1 MCERGYAPLGVEP
14 AEDATE
20 VPQDSVNRRDRSTI
34 VDSVSGSVSLS
45 NGLPLVVIGER
56 LRAERTAMGL
66 SLEDVAERSGVSRS
80 MVSEIERGRKVPTI
94 VVLDRITAALGTSL
108 TALVQ
113 PAQTTPVVVLR
124 RGDQQVAED
133 PAGWHRRIL
142 SPVLPEV
149 DFEFMRT
156 TIGPG
161 VDAGTW
167 LPHGDGSREYLAVE
181 KGSLVL
187 TVDGVEHGLKAGDSI
202 YHDGDCTHSYR
213 NPGRVDCVYYLAFTR
228 DGTSTGTRHL

>member
-1 MCERGYAPLGVEP
+1 M
-14 AEDATE
+14 
-20 VPQDSVNRRDRSTI
+20 
-34 VDSVSGSVSLS
+34 SLS
-45 NGLPLVVIGER
+45 NGLPLAVIGER
-56 LRAERTAMGL
+56 VRAERTALGL

-108 TALVQ
+108 TTLVQ
-113 PAQTTPVVVLR
+113 PAETTPVVVLR

-142 SPVLPEV
+142 SPVLPDV

-156 TIGPG
+156 TIAAG

-167 LPHGDGSREYLAVE
+167 LPHGPGSREYLAVE
-181 KGSLVL
+181 AGTLIL
-187 TVDGVEHGLKAGDSI
+187 TVDGTDHVLEAGDSI

-213 NPGRVDCVYYLAFTR
+213 NPGTVDCIYYLAFTR
-228 DGTSTGTRHL
+228 DGASTGPRHR

>member
-1 MCERGYAPLGVEP
+1 
-14 AEDATE
+14 
-20 VPQDSVNRRDRSTI
+20 
-34 VDSVSGSVSLS
+34 VSETVSLS

-56 LRAERTAMGL
+56 VRAERTRLGL
-66 SLEDVAERSGVSRS
+66 SLDDVAARSGVSRS

-113 PAQTTPVVVLR
+113 PVETTQVVVLR
-124 RGDQQVAED
+124 RGEQQVAVD

-142 SPVLPEV
+142 SPVLPDV
-149 DFEFMRT
+149 DFELMRT

-167 LPHGDGSREYLAVE
+167 LPHGAGSREYLAVE
-181 KGSLVL
+181 AGTLVL
-187 TVDGVEHGLKAGDSI
+187 TVDGTAHVLEAGDSI
-202 YHDGDCTHSYR
+202 YHDGDCSHSYR
-213 NPGRVDCVYYLAFTR
+213 NPGTVDCVYYLAFTNDR
-228 DGTSTGTRHL
+228 ASVGTRHR